1 MLVFAAVK
9 SNTSYRSS
17 RSSRGANVDADVA
30 AGDHR
35 LQEDHPASRPSS
47 RLWDLLQRQRGIRRR
62 SPVRAVP
69 SAQGWT
75 IDPLPLP
82 TPPRSCRFRRRL
94 QIELLIKGI
103 FKNEDARSSDQK
115 IGVFKKF
122 CWLCERRQKSDD
134 SAKNKKMF
142 RSGGKFSQ
150 FKMIKEEKIIAIVV
164 SFNFFLFCIWNK
176 VRF

>member
-1 MLVFAAVK
+1 MIVFAAVK

-94 QIELLIKGI
+94 QKELLIKGI
-103 FKNEDARSSDQK
+103 FKMRTPDRVIKRSASSKSSVDYVSGDKNRMIQQK
-115 IGVFKKF
+115 I
-122 CWLCERRQKSDD
+122 
-134 SAKNKKMF
+134 KKMF